1 MAMRDLVY
9 KIVPTKVVVKELK
22 TSTGKVL
29 TKESEY
35 TLTEQKKYV
44 SVGKKT
50 QIDYVFE
57 LDLKEDTAS
66 MTEEQKADKEKSD
79 LRKGN
84 VFVLNLEDFNLFK
97 LRSTVFLIQFPLTY
111 TLYIINVWKKIIP
124 TQVSSALGF
133 SREDI
138 E

>member
-44 SVGKKT
+44 AVGKKT
-50 QIDYVFE
+50 
-57 LDLKEDTAS
+57 
-66 MTEEQKADKEKSD
+66 
-79 LRKGN
+79 
-84 VFVLNLEDFNLFK
+84 
-97 LRSTVFLIQFPLTY
+97 
-111 TLYIINVWKKIIP
+111 
-124 TQVSSALGF
+124 
-133 SREDI
+133 
-138 E
+138 